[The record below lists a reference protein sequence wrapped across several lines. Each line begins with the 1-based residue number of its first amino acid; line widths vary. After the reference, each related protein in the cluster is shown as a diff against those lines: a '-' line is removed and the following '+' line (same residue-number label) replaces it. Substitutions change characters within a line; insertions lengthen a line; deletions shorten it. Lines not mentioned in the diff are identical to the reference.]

1 MTAGLNTQSQKSFTY
16 IDLFAGCG
24 GLSLG
29 LRRAGG
35 TLIAAVE
42 KSEMAAQTY
51 AANFLNLGKSNVE
64 WQNFVTKPIT
74 EQLDSKLFVSPIR
87 DVLDTPEVMEKLR
100 DARVDVVAG
109 GPPCQG
115 FSLAG
120 RRNPE
125 DIRNKLAWE
134 FLELVEEV
142 SPKIVLIENV
152 VGMNHTFEKGK
163 SSSFQQLQ
171 EALRL
176 TGVGYK
182 VQGLAVNALHFGA
195 PQHRPRMMILGVRK
209 DLTVSKKINEQ
220 DIWKS
225 SFVDSTKP
233 KSDFV
238 FYPEPILSTDATT
251 LKDAIGD
258 LQFQKIYED
267 KPNQSSTFRNQ
278 IRTTSMWGVSNSGE
292 RDLAAVPNHNPRS
305 HNPNTISRFRIYQW
319 LKSQGLSPRFLSEI
333 AHSEIKDILPAISHV
348 EYPAV
353 SPDGTILAESAESM
367 AKLIQLHK
375 TKKHSQTALSWNEP
389 ARTVVTLPDDY
400 VHPSEPRIF
409 TVRELARF
417 QGFPDDFVFY
427 GKETTGALRRRFE
440 VPQYSQVGN
449 AVSPFLGYAMGRL
462 IVSILL
468 SE

>member
-1 MTAGLNTQSQKSFTY
+1 MAADSTTEIKNSFTY

-29 LRRAGG
+29 LKRAGG
-35 TLIAAVE
+35 ELVAAVE
-42 KSEMAAQTY
+42 KSDMAAQTY
-51 AANFLNLGKSNVE
+51 AANFLNFGYTKTE
-64 WQNFVTKPIT
+64 WEEYISQPLRK
-74 EQLDSKLFVSPIR
+74 QLDSKLFVSPIR
-87 DVLDTPEVMEKLR
+87 EVLDSKEVMDQLR
-100 DARVDVVAG
+100 ERSVDLIAG

-134 FLELVEEV
+134 FLEMVEEV

-171 EALRL
+171 EALRRI
-176 TGVGYK
+176 GYGYK

-195 PQHRPRMMILGVRK
+195 PQHRPRMMILGIRK
-209 DLTVSKKINEQ
+209 DLKISSSLNEQ
-220 DIWKS
+220 EIWKS
-225 SFVDSTKP
+225 GYVEGL
-233 KSDFV
+233 SDQDFRGLH
-238 FYPEPILSTDATT
+238 PETIHSSDATD
-251 LKDAIGD
+251 LLEAIGD
-258 LQFQKIYED
+258 LQFLNLMAD
-267 KPNQSSTFRNQ
+267 GTLPSSNFRKQ
-278 IRTTSMWGVSNSGE
+278 MTSVSQWGVKNTKKSGE
-292 RDLAAVPNHNPRS
+292 VTNHKPRNHNPGTT
-305 HNPNTISRFRIYQW
+305 NRFRIYQW
-319 LKSQGLSPRFLSEI
+319 LRSSGLSSRLLSQTAHSSISEI
-333 AHSEIKDILPAISHV
+333 VSEIGHLQFPAI
-348 EYPAV
+348 A
-353 SPDGTILAESAESM
+353 PDGTVLAQTPESM
-367 AKLIQLHK
+367 ASVLQAHK
-375 TKKHSQTALSWNEP
+375 TKKHSQTALSWSEP

-417 QGFPDDFVFY
+417 QGFPDDFIFH
-427 GKETTGALRRRFE
+427 GKETTGALRRRIE

-449 AVSPFLGYAMGRL
+449 AVSPFLAFAMGKL
-462 IVSILL
+462 ILSILL